1 MTDKKLLT
9 CPDCGAKT
17 PPGAVH
23 ICADGMTK
31 TLYERNGAIQKD
43 IVLNVQ
49 SIKQGTGVKING

>member
-1 MTDKKLLT
+1 MSDKKLLT

-31 TLYERNGAIQKD
+31 TLYERNGATKQD
-43 IVLNVQ
+43 IVLDVQ
-49 SIKQGTGVKING
+49 SIKQGVKING